1 MWFTCFGIVVITV
14 ISGLSYKKYR
24 DNKNKEKIRN
34 LLNKYMIIE
43 DNSEDSSENNNLQF
57 NEFRDQEVDL

>member
-1 MWFTCFGIVVITV
+1 MWFTYFGIVTITI

-43 DNSEDSSENNNLQF
+43 DNSDESSGNSTHQF
-57 NEFRDQEVDL
+57 NEFRDQEGDL